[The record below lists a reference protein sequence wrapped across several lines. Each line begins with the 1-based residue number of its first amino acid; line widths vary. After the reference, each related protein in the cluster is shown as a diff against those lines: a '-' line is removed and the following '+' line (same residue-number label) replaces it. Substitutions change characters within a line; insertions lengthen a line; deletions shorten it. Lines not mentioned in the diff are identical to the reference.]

1 MNHLWDLCDC
11 AACSEIG
18 FEPLVGGTPS
28 QNPEKF
34 KRDQRTTSHVWH
46 TPKSAAREVGLG
58 GQEIREIK

>member
-1 MNHLWDLCDC
+1 MPTFLRNWAFLVAVGERNHLWDLCDC

-34 KRDQRTTSHVWH
+34 ER
-46 TPKSAAREVGLG
+46 G
-58 GQEIREIK
+58 